1 MKTTTQT
8 CGISGLKMK
17 LNKGLKKN
25 SLSRSKL
32 FYFTLLC
39 MFRGWPFNLCSTQT
53 ANVSQERTLL
63 ALSIRL
69 TWAECNRSTPG
80 SVCLTCSRCRAS
92 KFIASVTAEGSYA
105 AISQSAAWHST
116 ANGCTNGWAV
126 YNCRK
131 QSTNTF
137 PAPTLSPLKG
147 PSKIFSKKSSYL

>member
-8 CGISGLKMK
+8 CGIKGLKMK

-69 TWAECNRSTPG
+69 TWADCNRSTPG

-92 KFIASVTAEGSYA
+92 KFIANVTTKGSYT

-116 ANGCTNGWAV
+116 ALGCTNRWAV

-137 PAPTLSPLKG
+137 PAQHSHHWKFTHQ
-147 PSKIFSKKSSYL
+147 FYQKKSSHF